1 MAVEASTSFILL
13 GFHDNKALL
22 FQDTGSGYPGINDDT
37 KVQIDTT
44 SQVLHVDI
52 NANKV
57 LLGMMNGNLAQY
69 NLDGSADGDSIT
81 HSGGRIYGVSLCEGN
96 HKVALVET
104 AGAFALKVYD
114 DAGAAVTVANDGA
127 LDEIIE
133 ASLAVS
139 AECDIIAVGG
149 ISTS

>member
-1 MAVEASTSFILL
+1 MAVEASTSTILL
-13 GFHDNKALL
+13 GFHHNKALL
-22 FQDTGSGYPGINDDT
+22 FQDTGSGYTDAHN
-37 KVQIDTT
+37 VQIDTA

-52 NANKV
+52 NADKV
-57 LLGMMNGNLAQY
+57 LLGMMNGDLAQY
-69 NLDGSADGDSIT
+69 NVDGSADGASIS

-114 DAGAAVTVANDGA
+114 DAGAAVTVVNDGA